1 MSGEDQEAGITE
13 FERRTRQLLLES
25 AERLPGSVRSRLT
38 QARYAALA
46 AHTSPHAPSLAR
58 RWMPAGAVAGVVLA
72 AFVVLVPHGTGMAP
86 VHVAMAGPALEDI
99 DMLTDSDGLT
109 LNGDQEVDFDF
120 YEWAANEAAGDPA
133 SAVGS

>member
-1 MSGEDQEAGITE
+1 MSGEDQEAGLTE

-46 AHTSPHAPSLAR
+46 ARSSRQVPSLAR

-72 AFVVLVPHGTGMAP
+72 LFVVLAPHGTGTAP
-86 VHVAMAGPALEDI
+86 VHIGPALEDI
-99 DMLTDSDGLT
+99 DMLTDSDGLS
-109 LNGDQEVDFDF
+109 LNGDQDVDFDF
-120 YEWAANEAAGDPA
+120 YEWAANEAAGGSA
-133 SAVGS
+133 SALGS

>member
-1 MSGEDQEAGITE
+1 MSDEDQEAELTE

-46 AHTSPHAPSLAR
+46 AHSSRQGPSLAR

-72 AFVVLVPHGTGMAP
+72 LFVVLAPHGTGTAP
-86 VHVAMAGPALEDI
+86 ARIGPALEDI
-99 DMLTDSDGLT
+99 EMLTDSDGLS
-109 LNGDQEVDFDF
+109 LNGDQDVDFDF
-120 YEWAANEAAGDPA
+120 YEWAANEAAGGSA
-133 SAVGS
+133 SALGS